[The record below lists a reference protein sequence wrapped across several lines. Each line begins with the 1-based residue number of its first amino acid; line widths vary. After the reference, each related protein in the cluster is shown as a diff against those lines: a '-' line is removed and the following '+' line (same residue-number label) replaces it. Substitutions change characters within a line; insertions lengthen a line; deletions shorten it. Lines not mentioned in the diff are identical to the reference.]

1 MASGTKRRPSFDISV
16 SDGGCG
22 AWLES
27 AAASATTKAQVAAA
41 EMREIERAFNE
52 GSRVSE
58 ALHCSSRQSQSSAC
72 RAESASARH
81 ADRTSVRATRDR
93 FQLSIASAEDAT
105 GRRKTDDQE

>member
-72 RAESASARH
+72 RAEARQREGESARRRVAH
-81 ADRTSVRATRDR
+81 RSARRATG
-93 FQLSIASAEDAT
+93 FS
-105 GRRKTDDQE
+105 